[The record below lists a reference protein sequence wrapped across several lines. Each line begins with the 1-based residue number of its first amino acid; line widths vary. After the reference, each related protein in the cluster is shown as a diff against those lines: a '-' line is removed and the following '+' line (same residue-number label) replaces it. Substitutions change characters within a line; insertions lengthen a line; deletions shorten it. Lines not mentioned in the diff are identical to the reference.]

1 MDTKSKFFSPVSPA
15 AGAWQRFAG
24 RTPESES
31 FYRNRWR
38 SDKVVLD
45 PRRELH
51 GVVLLEDLRQGRS
64 GNVGDAADR
73 LSVNWGGYAAV

>member
-38 SDKVVLD
+38 SDKVV
-45 PRRELH
+45 RSIH
-51 GVVLLEDLRQGRS
+51 GVNCTGSCSRKIYVKDGLVGES
-64 GNVGDAADR
+64 G
-73 LSVNWGGYAAV
+73 WTCC